1 MTVPAIE
8 AHGLRRVYVSQRG
21 GFFTRSLPVVALDGV
36 ELEVAPGET
45 FGLLGPNGAGKT
57 TMVKIMVTILLPTAG
72 RAAVLGYD
80 VARQAAQVRP
90 RIGIVFGGERG
101 LYWRLSGRD
110 NLRYFAELYRMPPRV
125 SRRRIGELIDMLG
138 LTDRADDRVETYS
151 RGMKQRLHIAR
162 GIIHDPP
169 VVFMD
174 EPTIGLDP
182 AIAAELR
189 QFIAGLRAQEKTVFL
204 TTHYLNEAERLCD
217 RVAVVDR
224 GRLQAVAT
232 PARLKEMWGD
242 PATIA
247 IEAPELPPERLEG
260 LGRIPG
266 VIDVELCRAGEVGR
280 AGGARGAGEGRGAG
294 EQPAPGGAVRALVRS
309 RRGLAVM
316 PDVMAALSGLGVT
329 HVETHE
335 PTLEDAYL
343 RIVRR
348 QPAAAGNAADAAAGG
363 AAGDAADAAAG
374 EGGGDRR

>member
-1 MTVPAIE
+1 VTVPAIE

-138 LTDRADDRVETYS
+138 LADRADDRVETYS

-266 VIDVELCRAGEVGR
+266 VIDVELCRA
-280 AGGARGAGEGRGAG
+280 AGEKPGA
-294 EQPAPGGAVRALVRS
+294 GGAVRALVRS

-316 PDVMAALSGLGVT
+316 PDVMAALSGLAVT

-343 RIVRR
+343 RIVRG
-348 QPAAAGNAADAAAGG
+348 QPAAAGAAGVAAGG
-363 AAGDAADAAAG
+363 AAGDATDAAAG